1 LVYQTSKTTGKTTA
15 NTTKTSSAKNS
26 SLNYTNPVTYD
37 DYFALVNAFFL
48 GATI

>member
-1 LVYQTSKTTGKTTA
+1 MATTTT
-15 NTTKTSSAKNS
+15 TTKTTTTKTTTTTSAKNS